1 MNRPIVRRIW
11 PIVMIV
17 LVAVNLRPAIT
28 AVGPLLT
35 QIRHDLDLSGT
46 AAGALTTLPLV
57 FFGSFGLIAPFVR
70 RRGEWL
76 LVASMGILV
85 VALLVRIIPNEV
97 ALFAGSLLA
106 GIGISVG
113 NVAVPAIIKRDHPE
127 LITTVTAVYTIAVTG
142 GAAISAGVMVPLEK
156 ALDHGWRL
164 PLVLLTIPAALAGL
178 AWVPRMRRGGRLE
191 AAPAAAATRLWRDR
205 LAWAVTGYMGTQSL
219 LAYVVFAWLPTIYQ
233 DRGMDETS
241 AGFVLAVSGLLQAA
255 GALFVPVIARGLPD
269 QRRLVLLITVV
280 ILAGFAGV
288 AWAPLAS
295 APLWAVVLGF
305 GQGAAFAL
313 ALSFMGLRAANQ
325 HVAVRLSGMS
335 QSVGYA
341 IATIGPLGIGALHD
355 LTGGWTVPTI
365 VLLIITG
372 FMTLPGLAAGRART
386 ISAAPEP
393 ASAHPGGQP
402 RPRLGR

>member
-1 MNRPIVRRIW
+1 MNRPIARRVW
-11 PIVMIV
+11 PIIMIV

-35 QIRHDLDLSGT
+35 QIRHDLHLSGT

-76 LVASMGILV
+76 LVASMGILF
-85 VALLVRIIPNEV
+85 VALLVRAIPNEV

-127 LITTVTAVYTIAVTG
+127 LITTVTAIYTLAVTG
-142 GAAISAGVMVPLEK
+142 GAAIAAGVMVPLEK

-164 PLVLLTIPAALAGL
+164 PLVLLAIPAALAGL
-178 AWVPRMRRGGRLE
+178 AWVPRTRRGGRPE
-191 AAPAAAATRLWRDR
+191 AAPAADAARLWRNR
-205 LAWAVTGYMGTQSL
+205 LAWAVTGYMGTQAL

-233 DRGMDETS
+233 DRGMGETS
-241 AGFVLAVSGLLQAA
+241 AGFVLALSGLVQTA
-255 GALFVPVIARGLPD
+255 GALSVPVIERGLPD
-269 QRRLVLLITVV
+269 QRRLVLLITGFV
-280 ILAGFAGV
+280 LAGFAGV

-295 APLWAVVLGF
+295 APVWAVVLGF

-335 QSVGYA
+335 QAVGYA
-341 IATIGPLGIGALHD
+341 IAAIGPLGIGAVHD
-355 LTGGWTVPTI
+355 LTGGWTVPAI
-365 VLLIITG
+365 VLLIITV
-372 FMTLPGLAAGRART
+372 FMTLPGLAAGRTRT

-393 ASAHPGGQP
+393 ASA
-402 RPRLGR
+402 R

>member
-1 MNRPIVRRIW
+1 MNRPIARRVW
-11 PIVMIV
+11 PIIMIV

-28 AVGPLLT
+28 TVGPLLT
-35 QIRHDLDLSGT
+35 QIRHDLHLSGT

-85 VALLVRIIPNEV
+85 VALLVRAIPNEL

-127 LITTVTAVYTIAVTG
+127 LITMVTAIYTIAVTG
-142 GAAISAGVMVPLEK
+142 GAAIAAGVMVPLEK
-156 ALDHGWRL
+156 ALAHGWRL
-164 PLVLLTIPAALAGL
+164 PLVLLAIPAALAGL
-178 AWVPRMRRGGRLE
+178 AWVPRTRRGGRPE
-191 AAPAAAATRLWRDR
+191 AAPAAGAARLWRDR
-205 LAWAVTGYMGTQSL
+205 LAWAVTGYMGTQAL

-233 DRGMDETS
+233 DRGMGETS
-241 AGFVLAVSGLLQAA
+241 AGFVLALSGLVQTA
-255 GALFVPVIARGLPD
+255 GALSVPVIERGLPD
-269 QRRLVLLITVV
+269 QRRLVLLITGFV
-280 ILAGFAGV
+280 LAGFAGV

-295 APLWAVVLGF
+295 APVWAVLLGF

-335 QSVGYA
+335 QAVGYA
-341 IATIGPLGIGALHD
+341 IAAIGPLGIGAVHD
-355 LTGGWTVPTI
+355 LTGGWTVPAI
-365 VLLIITG
+365 VLLIITV
-372 FMTLPGLAAGRART
+372 FMTLPGLAAGRTRT
-386 ISAAPEP
+386 ISAAPQP
-393 ASAHPGGQP
+393 ASA
-402 RPRLGR
+402 R

>member
-1 MNRPIVRRIW
+1 MNRPIARRIW
-11 PIVMIV
+11 PIVLIV

-35 QIRHDLDLSGT
+35 QIRHDLHLSGT

-57 FFGSFGLIAPFVR
+57 FFGSFGLVAPFVR

-85 VALLVRIIPNEV
+85 VALMVRIIPNDV
-97 ALFAGSLLA
+97 ALFVGSLLA

-142 GAAISAGVMVPLEK
+142 GAAIAAGVMVPLEK

-164 PLVLLTIPAALAGL
+164 PLVLLAIPAALAGL
-178 AWVPRMRRGGRLE
+178 AWVPRTRRGGRPE
-191 AAPAAAATRLWRDR
+191 ATSAAAATRLWRDR

-233 DRGMDETS
+233 DRGMNETS
-241 AGFVLAVSGLLQAA
+241 AGFILAVSGLVQGA
-255 GALFVPVIARGLPD
+255 GALSVPVIERGLPD
-269 QRRLVLLITVV
+269 QRRLVLLITGF

-341 IATIGPLGIGALHD
+341 IAAIGPLGIGAVHD
-355 LTGGWTVPTI
+355 MTGGWTVPAI

-393 ASAHPGGQP
+393 ASS
-402 RPRLGR
+402 R

>member
-255 GALFVPVIARGLPD
+255 GALSVPVIARGLPD

-341 IATIGPLGIGALHD
+341 IAAIGPLGIGALHD

-365 VLLIITG
+365 VLLISTG

>member
-341 IATIGPLGIGALHD
+341 IAAIGPLGIGALHD

>member
-1 MNRPIVRRIW
+1 MNRPIARRIW
-11 PIVMIV
+11 PIVLIV

-35 QIRHDLDLSGT
+35 QIRHDLHLSGT
-46 AAGALTTLPLV
+46 AAGALTTLPLI
-57 FFGSFGLIAPFVR
+57 FFGSFGLMAPFVR

-85 VALLVRIIPNEV
+85 VALLVRVIPNEA

-127 LITTVTAVYTIAVTG
+127 LITTVTAVYTLAVTG

-178 AWVPRMRRGGRLE
+178 AWIPRTRRGGRPG
-191 AAPAAAATRLWRDR
+191 ATPGTAATRLWRDR

-219 LAYVVFAWLPTIYQ
+219 LAYVVFAWLATIYQ

-241 AGFVLAVSGLLQAA
+241 AGFILALSGLMQGA
-255 GALFVPVIARGLPD
+255 GALSVPVIARGLPD

-280 ILAGFAGV
+280 TLAGFAGV
-288 AWAPLAS
+288 AWAPIAS
-295 APLWAVVLGF
+295 APLWAVVLGL
-305 GQGAAFAL
+305 GQGASFAL

-341 IATIGPLGIGALHD
+341 IAAFGPLGIGALHD
-355 LTGGWTVPTI
+355 LTGGWTVPAV

-372 FMTLPGLAAGRART
+372 LMTLPGLAAGRNRT
-386 ISAAPEP
+386 IGAAPEP
-393 ASAHPGGQP
+393 VGGRPGG
-402 RPRLGR
+402 

>member
-255 GALFVPVIARGLPD
+255 GALSVPVIARGLPD

-341 IATIGPLGIGALHD
+341 IAAIGPLGIGALHD